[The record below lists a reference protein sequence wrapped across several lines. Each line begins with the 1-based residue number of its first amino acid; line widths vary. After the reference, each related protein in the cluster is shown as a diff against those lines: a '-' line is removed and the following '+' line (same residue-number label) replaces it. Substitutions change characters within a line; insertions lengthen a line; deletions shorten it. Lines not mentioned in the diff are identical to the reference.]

1 METTRIVLFA
11 LSLTGLALESGFAR
25 NKTAENYGEAGDQ
38 VQQRAGGMLRW
49 EKNSV
54 TREKNLAEARKLLKR
69 SLTVQST
76 VQIALLNNRA
86 LQAMLEDIGIA
97 LADFREAGYIQNPT
111 IGVNPQILTVAPR
124 TVEWDYSITFDLLDG
139 LFIPLRK
146 QLAREELEAA
156 KLRVANQILQLV
168 ADVKSAYF
176 EVVADQQTLDRLLT
190 IKTAFDASLTLAQ
203 KQFEA
208 GNITDV
214 SLGLEQVNYSQI
226 RLEIAQTNSNLLEG
240 RERLNRLLGVW
251 GLDTEWKTQGTLPQ
265 VPDSDLPARGLE
277 NLAVTQ
283 RLDLAAAE
291 HELRSTVQA
300 LGIAKTYRYVSALE
314 VGVGGTR
321 NTDETNQVGPNLSIQ
336 LPIFNQGQGRI
347 ARGEARLRRAERN
360 FEDLAIEIRSEA
372 RLLRDRL
379 ASRRATA
386 RFYETDILPFR
397 RRVLG
402 GQFLQY
408 NAMTV
413 GPFALFQ
420 TKIDELQAEKDYI
433 QAIKAYW
440 QTRAELERAVGGTL
454 NPKAQ
459 GGSKQVIASPSDS
472 KR

>member
-1 METTRIVLFA
+1 MVTSKIANILALALTGFA
-11 LSLTGLALESGFAR
+11 LDATVAR
-25 NKTAENYGEAGDQ
+25 NQTDEIYGEVGDQ
-38 VQQRAGGMLRW
+38 VQQRAGSALRW
-49 EKNSV
+49 EKDAIS
-54 TREKNLAEARKLLKR
+54 REQNLEEARKLLKGP
-69 SLTVQST
+69 LTVQSA
-76 VQIALLNNRA
+76 VQIAFLNNRA
-86 LQAMLEDIGIA
+86 LQATLEDAGIA
-97 LADFREAGYIQNPT
+97 LADFREAGYLQNPT

-146 QLAREELEAA
+146 RLAREKLEAA
-156 KLRVANQILQLV
+156 KLRVAEKVLQLV

-190 IKTAFDASLTLAQ
+190 IQSAFGASLTLAQ

-214 SLGLEQVNYSQI
+214 TLGLEQVNYSQI
-226 RLEIAQTNSNLLEG
+226 RLEIAQANANLLEAH
-240 RERLNRLLGVW
+240 EKLNRLLGVW
-251 GLDTEWKTQGTLPQ
+251 GLDTEWKTQGTLPRI
-265 VPDSDLPARGLE
+265 PDADLPGHGLE
-277 NLAVTQ
+277 TLAVSQ
-283 RLDLAAAE
+283 RFDLAATE

-300 LGIAKTYRYVSALE
+300 LGIAKTYRFVSALE
-314 VGVGGTR
+314 VGIGGTR
-321 NTDETNQVGPNLSIQ
+321 NTDKTNQLGPNLSIQ
-336 LPIFNQGQGRI
+336 LPIFNQGQDRI
-347 ARGEARLRRAERN
+347 ARGEARLRQAERN
-360 FEDLAIEIRSEA
+360 FEDLAIEIRSEV

-397 RRVLG
+397 RRILG

-433 QAIKAYW
+433 QAMKEYW
-440 QTRAELERAVGGTL
+440 QTRAELERAVGGKL
-454 NPKAQ
+454 
-459 GGSKQVIASPSDS
+459 SPN
-472 KR
+472 